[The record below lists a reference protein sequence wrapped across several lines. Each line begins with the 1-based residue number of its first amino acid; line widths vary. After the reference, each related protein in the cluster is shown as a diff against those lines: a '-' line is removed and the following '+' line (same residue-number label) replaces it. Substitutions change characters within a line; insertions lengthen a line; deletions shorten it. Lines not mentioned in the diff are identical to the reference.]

1 MRLDRGHVCHSDI
14 HRDKSSL
21 TQTENL
27 LVELAA
33 LRFEGKSALVKNIT
47 LLHNE
52 ALKHHIAPV
61 SCFYN
66 IEPAYCPSYTTENA
80 QMMNVACDSDDITL
94 QL

>member
-1 MRLDRGHVCHSDI
+1 MGHSDI

-21 TQTENL
+21 TQMENL
-27 LVELAA
+27 PVELVA
-33 LRFEGKSALVKNIT
+33 LRFEGKSALANNIT

-52 ALKHHIAPV
+52 ALKHHIAPM

-66 IEPAYCPSYTTENA
+66 IEPAYCPTYTTENA
-80 QMMNVACDSDDITL
+80 RIMNVACDSDDITL